1 MKYRSIK
8 RKLTI
13 TKIARKF
20 QVYFD
25 AVTTEIPSKL
35 IHRVI
40 SFEELFIPVSRINE
54 PCIPEE
60 RRGEKKKKKEG
71 KKRKRDK
78 IKGTGIVA
86 YTDENRGQCPKSAT
100 IPGFVCHHLPPQTC
114 FRVTESIPVGKRG
127 GFAFCVPPNMVRIRI
142 NIYERRTGGPR
153 GVARSNF

>member
-60 RRGEKKKKKEG
+60 RRGEKKKKRRQEKKEKG
-71 KKRKRDK
+71 IKSRGPESSRTRTRIGDSVPRVPRSRDLFATTYPRKR
-78 IKGTGIVA
+78 A
-86 YTDENRGQCPKSAT
+86 
-100 IPGFVCHHLPPQTC
+100 FV
-114 FRVTESIPVGKRG
+114 
-127 GFAFCVPPNMVRIRI
+127 
-142 NIYERRTGGPR
+142 
-153 GVARSNF
+153 